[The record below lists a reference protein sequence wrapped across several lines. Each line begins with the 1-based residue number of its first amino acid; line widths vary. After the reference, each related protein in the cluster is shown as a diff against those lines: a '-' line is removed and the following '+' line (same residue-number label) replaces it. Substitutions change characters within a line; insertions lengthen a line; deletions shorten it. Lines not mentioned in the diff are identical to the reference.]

1 MLKNFSS
8 RNFFH
13 TFELGCLVV
22 AFDSLAADYFEFV
35 DCLVMS
41 IFSMKVSILPFNLVL
56 LLVLVF
62 FTHFTHNTLKYFQ
75 FTPHK
80 TLKIRA
86 MSSIEV
92 TEFIDTTGFCTNY
105 TTHRIDE
112 RTKSTI
118 SFESKL

>member
-62 FTHFTHNTLKYFQ
+62 FHTLHTQ
-75 FTPHK
+75 HT
-80 TLKIRA
+80 KIFSVH
-86 MSSIEV
+86 SSQNIE
-92 TEFIDTTGFCTNY
+92 N
-105 TTHRIDE
+105 
-112 RTKSTI
+112 
-118 SFESKL
+118 